1 MCHISMRAGFVG
13 TRVTGVAGATRARAK
28 ADARHARVSRP
39 AAAVRVE
46 RGGVRARESGEE
58 VGRSLQTGQRA
69 FVAFGV
75 AACLACGVAAPA
87 ALAQSRDE
95 FYIEDIP
102 QGLSSGDTG
111 AKGQSLSSLVRGANT
126 KEIEKCAGK
135 CIVTC
140 TRGGGGAPGLGPL
153 SVRKAPVVFKE
164 GFRSRQYCLNE
175 CTEICSITVNG
186 SKSGR

>member
-1 MCHISMRAGFVG
+1 M
-13 TRVTGVAGATRARAK
+13 
-28 ADARHARVSRP
+28 
-39 AAAVRVE
+39 
-46 RGGVRARESGEE
+46 
-58 VGRSLQTGQRA
+58 
-69 FVAFGV
+69 
-75 AACLACGVAAPA
+75 
-87 ALAQSRDE
+87 
-95 FYIEDIP
+95 
-102 QGLSSGDTG
+102 
-111 AKGQSLSSLVRGANT
+111 VRGANT

-186 SKSGR
+186 SKAAR

>member
-1 MCHISMRAGFVG
+1 MRAGFVG
-13 TRVTGVAGATRARAK
+13 TRVTGAVGATRARLRPA
-28 ADARHARVSRP
+28 ARHARVSRP
-39 AAAVRVE
+39 AEAVRVE
-46 RGGVRARESGEE
+46 RGGVRARGVGESREGL
-58 VGRSLQTGQRA
+58 GRALQTGQRA
-69 FVAFGV
+69 LVAFGV

-111 AKGQSLSSLVRGANT
+111 AKGQSLSSLVRGNNT

>member
-1 MCHISMRAGFVG
+1 MRAGFVG
-13 TRVTGVAGATRARAK
+13 TRVTGAVGATRARVRPA
-28 ADARHARVSRP
+28 AHHARVSRP
-39 AAAVRVE
+39 AEAVRVE

-87 ALAQSRDE
+87 ALAQGRDE

>member
-1 MCHISMRAGFVG
+1 MRAGFVG
-13 TRVTGVAGATRARAK
+13 TRVTGAVGATRARVRPA
-28 ADARHARVSRP
+28 ARHARASRAP
-39 AAAVRVE
+39 PRRCASSAGAFA
-46 RGGVRARESGEE
+46 RAGSGRA
-58 VGRSLQTGQRA
+58 GRALGRALQTGQRA
-69 FVAFGV
+69 LVAFGV

-111 AKGQSLSSLVRGANT
+111 AKGQSLSSLVRGTNT